1 MGPMPRKHTILVASK
16 NPKLADVRKQI
27 LEEAG
32 FNVIPAM
39 SEDAVRKTC
48 EKAKVDLV
56 MIGYSLLPAEK
67 RRVWKA
73 AREFCKTPILEL
85 YENGTP
91 ELMQSQAL
99 FVHQARTPHDFLDAV
114 RQILSN

>member
-1 MGPMPRKHTILVASK
+1 MTTVLVASK
-16 NPKLADVRKQI
+16 NPKLADVRKRV
-27 LEEAG
+27 LEQAG
-32 FNVIPAM
+32 FKVIPAM
-39 SEDAVRKTC
+39 DEDAVRETC
-48 EKAKVDLV
+48 GKAKVDLV

-91 ELMQSQAL
+91 ELMESQAL
-99 FVHQARTPHDFLDAV
+99 FAHQARTPDDFLDAV
-114 RQILSN
+114 WQILSY